1 MRLMIVDDDRQI
13 REGIRHGIDWHGQG
27 VEDVRDYKDG
37 AEAIAAFEE
46 FKPDIIVADI
56 RMPRMDGLELL
67 KHVRELDT
75 EIRFIL
81 LSAYSDFKYCKEAI
95 SLGANDYELKPIK
108 AATLLCV
115 VKENITRLIE
125 SRKHQKDADNT
136 QQTEEQNQYSAI
148 VMQATAYIQEH
159 YKEQITIEQVASFV
173 DRTPNYLST
182 ILKKEIGVS
191 FTSYLTGLRM
201 DEAKRLITTTG
212 MSIYEIAEQV
222 GYNDYAYFSKLFR
235 KLYGK
240 PATSIRKHLS

>member
-13 REGIRHGIDWHGQG
+13 REGIRYGIDWHSQG
-27 VEDVRDYKDG
+27 IEDVRDYKNG
-37 AEAIAAFEE
+37 AEALDAFVD

-56 RMPRMDGLELL
+56 RMPQMDGLELL
-67 KHVRELDT
+67 KHVRKLDAD
-75 EIRFIL
+75 IRFIL
-81 LSAYSDFKYCKEAI
+81 LSAYSDFKYCKQAI

-115 VKENITRLIE
+115 VNANIAWLIE
-125 SRKHQKDADNT
+125 NRKHQKSVENT
-136 QQTEEQNQYSAI
+136 PQTEDQNLYSII

-159 YKEQITIEQVASFV
+159 YKEQITIEQVSCFV

-182 ILKKEIGVS
+182 ILKKELGVS
-191 FTSYLTGLRM
+191 FTSYLTNLRM

-212 MSIYEIAEQV
+212 MPICEIAAQV
-222 GYNDYAYFSKLFR
+222 GYNDYIYFSKLFR

-240 PATSIRKHLS
+240 PATLVRKNL